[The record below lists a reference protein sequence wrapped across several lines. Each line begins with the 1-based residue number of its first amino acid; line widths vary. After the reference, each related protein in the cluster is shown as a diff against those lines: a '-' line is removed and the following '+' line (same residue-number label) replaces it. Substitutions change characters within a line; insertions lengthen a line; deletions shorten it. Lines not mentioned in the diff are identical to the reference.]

1 MKPLHRLFY
10 IGLLIMFGF
19 NHAFAE
25 PTGWL
30 QQATDNPLR
39 TDKEK
44 ARDVNRQP
52 IATLAFFGLQ
62 PDMRVVELMPGGG
75 WYSKI
80 LGAALAKD
88 GEFYAAFGTD
98 RIHEEVK
105 FISTGTMSNR
115 SKQDSAGFIFD
126 IDSADL
132 GVNNVDMV
140 LTFRNMHNF
149 SPIARGKI
157 NKAVFDALKPGG
169 VYAVIDHSKRHMEA
183 FGDWTWRRIDPVLV
197 IKEVQQV
204 GFEFE
209 DFSSLHARPEDE
221 LKYDTRHDSL
231 INESDRFTLR
241 FRKPVK

>member
-1 MKPLHRLFY
+1 MKILTSLLLTAFLT
-10 IGLLIMFGF
+10 GLNLTT
-19 NHAFAE
+19 ASAE
-25 PTGWL
+25 LEGWL
-30 QQATDNPLR
+30 QQAVNNPLR
-39 TDKEK
+39 SDEEK
-44 ARDVNRQP
+44 TRDVNRQP
-52 IATLAFFGLQ
+52 IATLTFFGLQ

-80 LGAALAKD
+80 LGAALAKE

-98 RIHEEVK
+98 RIHEKVK

-132 GVNNVDMV
+132 GVDNVDMV

-149 SPIARGKI
+149 SPAARSKI

-197 IKEVQQV
+197 IKEVQQA
-204 GFEFE
+204 GFVLE
-209 DFSSLHARPEDE
+209 DFSSLHARAEDE

-231 INESDRFTLR
+231 VNESDRFTLR